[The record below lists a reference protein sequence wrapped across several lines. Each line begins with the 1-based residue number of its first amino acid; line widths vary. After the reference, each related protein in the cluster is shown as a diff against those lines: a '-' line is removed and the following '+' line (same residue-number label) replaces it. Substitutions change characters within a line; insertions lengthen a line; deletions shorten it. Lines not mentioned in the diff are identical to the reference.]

1 MSIWEQVQ
9 AYFHYQF
16 LSVELWRIALAIA
29 VIIFAW
35 ALKKLFLSW
44 VIKVLLHLTQKTKTE
59 IDDMLVEA
67 LRPPLGGTVIL
78 VGFYVAALV
87 IRFPTEPVNV
97 RGLVMG
103 VMRTVLIIMV
113 AWGLYRCVRVV
124 SKLLST
130 LTEKTESDLDDQLV
144 PFVEKFL
151 KVVAV
156 IIAIVMVIREWGY
169 DVTGLLAGLGLGGL
183 AFALAARDTL
193 ANLFGSIMILTDR
206 PFGMGDWIRT
216 THAEG
221 TVEEIGFR
229 STKVRT
235 FANSLVT
242 IPNSL
247 VASSNIENWSR
258 MFKRRIYYKLGVTYS
273 TSVSQMKETVER
285 IKDILRNHPE
295 IHQDFWMVNF
305 TDFNDSSMDIMIYCF
320 TKTTVW
326 GEFLAVQEDIN
337 LKIMETIEEIGVE
350 VAFPS
355 RSVYMESPDPAEQ
368 NRLDQQAQALLA
380 ARQAEQQAATR
391 SKERG
396 SAGGE
401 HD

>member
-16 LSVELWRIALAIA
+16 LSVELWRIGLAIA

-44 VIKVLLHLTQKTKTE
+44 VVRVLLHLTQKTKTE

-87 IRFPTEPVNV
+87 IRFPTDPVDV